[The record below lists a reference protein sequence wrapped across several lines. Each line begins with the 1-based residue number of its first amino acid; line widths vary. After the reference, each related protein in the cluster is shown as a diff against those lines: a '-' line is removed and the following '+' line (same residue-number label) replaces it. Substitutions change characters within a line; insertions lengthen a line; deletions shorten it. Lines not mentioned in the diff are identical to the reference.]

1 MKTTVTE
8 ISDEIFTDTS
18 VVTNDLD
25 DNSDP
30 TWQQSQSK
38 RSFESRAAK
47 KF

>member
-8 ISDEIFTDTS
+8 ISDEIFTDIS
-18 VVTNDLD
+18 LVTNDLD
-25 DNSDP
+25 DNSDT